1 MAENKNKTSIRME
14 IISKIKSP
22 LGLLGL
28 IVLVTEGILMT
39 LAFKAT
45 GTDFTLLVIG
55 MSLLLGGIVFVVY
68 KLFANPDVNTK
79 TDEII
84 QQTKYDVF
92 LASPMASYDT
102 DQAYKKDR
110 EGGFKIDYFSE
121 KGM

>member
-55 MSLLLGGIVFVVY
+55 MSLLLGGDSICC
-68 KLFANPDVNTK
+68 L
-79 TDEII
+79 
-84 QQTKYDVF
+84 
-92 LASPMASYDT
+92 
-102 DQAYKKDR
+102 
-110 EGGFKIDYFSE
+110 
-121 KGM
+121 